1 MSIQTVSSREFNQDP
16 TAAKRAALSSPVQIT
31 ERGKVS
37 HVLIS
42 IEKYQELT
50 NSSDTIVDLLSMPN
64 TGDIEFDAPKFNA
77 STLKMA
83 DLD

>member
-1 MSIQTVSSREFNQDP
+1 MAIQTVTSREFNQDP
-16 TAAKRAALSSPVQIT
+16 TAVKRAALSSPVQIT

-42 IEKYQELT
+42 IEKYQEMT
-50 NSSDTIVDLLSMPN
+50 SSTESIVDLLSMP
-64 TGDIEFDAPKFNA
+64 GECEVDFEAPKFNA
-77 STLKMA
+77 SSVNSA

>member
-1 MSIQTVSSREFNQDP
+1 MTIQTVSSRVFNQDP
-16 TAAKRAALSSPVQIT
+16 TAVKRAALSSPVQIT

-50 NSSDTIVDLLSMPN
+50 NSAENIIDLLGMPDN
-64 TGDIEFDAPKFNA
+64 DLAEFDAPKLNA
-77 STLKMA
+77 SSINAM
-83 DLD
+83 DFD

>member
-1 MSIQTVSSREFNQDP
+1 MSIQTVTSREFNQDP
-16 TAAKRAALSSPVQIT
+16 TSVKRAALSSPVQIT

-50 NSSDTIVDLLSMPN
+50 NSSISIVDLLSMP
-64 TGDIEFDAPKFNA
+64 TADEIEFEAPKLNA
-77 STLKMA
+77 SSLKTA
-83 DLD
+83 VLD